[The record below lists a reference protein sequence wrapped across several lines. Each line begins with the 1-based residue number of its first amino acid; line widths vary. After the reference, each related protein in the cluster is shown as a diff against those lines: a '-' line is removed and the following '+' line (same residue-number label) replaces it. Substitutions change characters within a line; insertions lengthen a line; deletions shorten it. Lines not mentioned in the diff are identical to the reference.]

1 MAQERHC
8 ARLDYNFGS
17 IVGQVVLDVLN
28 DALMNEGYN
37 LALDSQLMGQQ
48 LVGAEVLELHV
59 VFDFL
64 VGIVLPICLR
74 IEIHFSKRIIQCGST

>member
-37 LALDSQLMGQQ
+37 LALGRDSYR
-48 LVGAEVLELHV
+48 A
-59 VFDFL
+59 
-64 VGIVLPICLR
+64 I
-74 IEIHFSKRIIQCGST
+74 IEHHDAPPSCAKYLNRC